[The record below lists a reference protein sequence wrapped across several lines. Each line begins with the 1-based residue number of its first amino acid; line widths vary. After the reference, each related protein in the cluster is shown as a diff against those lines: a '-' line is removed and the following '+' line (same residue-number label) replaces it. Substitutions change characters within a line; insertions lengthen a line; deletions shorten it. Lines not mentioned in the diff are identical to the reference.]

1 MESTLHA
8 RTQRVLDAAH
18 ATYAYV
24 ASTRLYHALVALV
37 QWLTPACHVIFAV
50 VTGTNIASPEAQH
63 ERALAKDKLQH
74 NDVYRDRLL
83 ALEID
88 QLVDIGDALRMTSRQ
103 RDRFF
108 MTFLKLDWT
117 RRSAITVK
125 DLFLY
130 CGLRRS
136 RFADVIL
143 PPPLRKQSFRQ
154 LPNRFEISPL
164 LCALYSF
171 CSLPPP
177 ELLAFIVATAETDTV
192 VLDILSQDVEY
203 LQLVQVADAAIAR
216 NESYGPG
223 LRLQAQLA
231 RLLQLVVGTLNP
243 HETKLVAAL
252 RSLYSTTDAS
262 AIDFAAV
269 HGIHHVCDFIQRFPA
284 IVYPAF
290 WVQRTLRRRILG
302 QHFWH
307 RMVDHRRDWMH
318 SGHLQIFFSMS
329 EILQLGAP
337 TPLQPK
343 PETHKHRLPKP
354 LSKVLPSSWL
364 LTKREASYRP
374 AKVEAP
380 PPPLA
385 EMPLVQDTD
394 DVNSTPRSNEPTMYL
409 ADDERLR
416 YEIAMAIEGYANAAD
431 AWLVTAHNL
440 MAAIHLKQMEL
451 DGEARI
457 GPEAFAA
464 EYTRLVNGLATHS
477 LSEMDK
483 NSVRKSVVKQYGY
496 QFADFIAGFGFP
508 QTTTTNDVKA
518 KSTKTKGVKT
528 KPTAPIETSSA
539 WDKLYDPAEK
549 RHFYHNVHT
558 GESAWELP
566 RGATLAPTTKHE
578 KKKKR

>member
-18 ATYAYV
+18 AAYAYV
-24 ASTRLYHALVALV
+24 ASTRLYHALVLLV
-37 QWLTPACHVIFAV
+37 LRLTPACHVIFAV
-50 VTGTNIASPEAQH
+50 LTGTDVASPEAQR
-63 ERALAKDKLQH
+63 ERALAKDQLQH

-88 QLVDIGDALRMTSRQ
+88 QLVDVGDALRMTSRQ
-103 RDRFF
+103 RNRFF

-136 RFADVIL
+136 RLADVVL
-143 PPPLRKQSFRQ
+143 PPPPRKQSFRQ

-171 CSLPPP
+171 CSLPPA
-177 ELLAFIVATAETDTV
+177 ELLAYIVATAETDAV

-216 NESYGPG
+216 NDSYGPG

-231 RLLQLVVGTLNP
+231 RLLQLVIGTLNP
-243 HETKLVAAL
+243 HETKLMTAL

-269 HGIHHVCDFIQRFPA
+269 HGIHHICDFIQRFPA

-302 QHFWH
+302 QHFWR
-307 RMVDHRRDWMH
+307 RMVNHRRVWIT
-318 SGHLQIFFSMS
+318 SGHTQTFFSMS
-329 EILQLGAP
+329 EILELGAP
-337 TPLQPK
+337 APLQPK
-343 PETHKHRLPKP
+343 PEIHKRHLPKP
-354 LSKVLPSSWL
+354 LAKVLPSSWL
-364 LTKREASYRP
+364 LATREASYQP
-374 AKVEAP
+374 AKDEVP

-385 EMPLVQDTD
+385 EVPLVQDTD
-394 DVNSTPRSNEPTMYL
+394 DVTSTPRSNAPRTCL
-409 ADDERLR
+409 PDDERLH
-416 YEIAMAIEGYANAAD
+416 YEIATAIEGYANAAD

-451 DGEARI
+451 DGQVLL
-457 GPEAFAA
+457 GPDAFAA
-464 EYTRLVNGLATHS
+464 EYTRLVTGLSTHS
-477 LSEMDK
+477 LPEVDK
-483 NSVRKSVVKQYGY
+483 IAVRKSVVKQYGY
-496 QFADFIAGFGFP
+496 QFADFIAGFGP
-508 QTTTTNDVKA
+508 SDTATKDVTA
-518 KSTKTKGVKT
+518 KGAKVKGGKT
-528 KPTAPIETSSA
+528 KPATPVETSYA

-566 RGATLAPTTKHE
+566 RGATLAPSSKHE
-578 KKKKR
+578 RKKKR